1 MVVKGGAKM
10 IFLCVFIKKR
20 MFYSLDVEIILYL
33 CIRKK
38 FTKTGNFPIGER
50 EKVFRFGKLFEREKK
65 CNQLKNR
72 WLLIVKWR
80 IS

>member
-1 MVVKGGAKM
+1 
-10 IFLCVFIKKR
+10 

-50 EKVFRFGKLFEREKK
+50 EKVFRFGKLFEGEMKY
-65 CNQLKNR
+65 NQLKNR

>member
-1 MVVKGGAKM
+1 
-10 IFLCVFIKKR
+10 

-50 EKVFRFGKLFEREKK
+50 EKVFRFGKLFEGEKK
-65 CNQLKNR
+65 YNQLKNR
-72 WLLIVKWR
+72 WLLFVKWR
-80 IS
+80 IG